1 MAKLKNLVLDQG
13 TTFTEYIVHTNS
25 NKTPI
30 DITGYLARAQMRK
43 SYNSANAITFTA
55 NVVSAANGN
64 ISLNLTAAQ
73 TANIKAG
80 RYVYDVEI
88 YGNANVT
95 IDGFFIDE
103 TASNIIIVH
112 RVVEGTVTVNPEVT
126 K

>member
-1 MAKLKNLVLDQG
+1 MAKLKNLILDQG
-13 TTFTEYIVHTNS
+13 TTFVEYIQHLNNS
-25 NKTPI
+25 KNPI
-30 DITGYLARAQMRK
+30 NITGYQVRAQMRR
-43 SYNSANAITFTA
+43 SYSSANAITFTA

-64 ISLNLTAAQ
+64 ISLNLSASQ
-73 TANIKAG
+73 TANIKSG

-103 TASNIIIVH
+103 TPSNVVIVH
-112 RVVEGTVTVNPEVT
+112 RIIEGIVTVNPEVT